1 MLGVLIA
8 KQHKTKRMVLVLLSI
23 LIILIGMFLSLLK

>member
-1 MLGVLIA
+1 MLGILIA

-23 LIILIGMFLSLLK
+23 LIILIGIILTLFK